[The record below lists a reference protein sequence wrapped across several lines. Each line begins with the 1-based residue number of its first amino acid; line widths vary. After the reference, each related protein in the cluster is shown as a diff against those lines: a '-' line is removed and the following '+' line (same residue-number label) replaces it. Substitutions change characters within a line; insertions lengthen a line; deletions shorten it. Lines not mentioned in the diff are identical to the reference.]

1 MVEVEAE
8 ARAVIW
14 DMDGVIADTGPF
26 HLMAWQKVFRERGVD
41 FTPEA
46 FTRHFG
52 QRNDT
57 IIPGALGRV
66 VDRETIESISREKE
80 AAFRAAIAGKIKP
93 FPGVKALLRSLRESG
108 FRLAIGS
115 SAPIEN
121 IRLITD
127 ALGITGSFDAVVTGR
142 EVTEGK
148 PNPQVFLL
156 AAERLGVAPDRCI
169 VIEDAPAG
177 VQAAKRAGMY
187 CVAVTN
193 SHPEAELQPADL
205 VVDTLEKVK
214 VTDLERLISG

>member
-1 MVEVEAE
+1 MAE
-8 ARAVIW
+8 EKDRAVIW

-26 HLMAWQKVFRERGVD
+26 HLIAWQQVFRERGVD

-57 IIPGALGRV
+57 IIPSALGKA
-66 VDRETIESISREKE
+66 VDRETIDTISRAKE
-80 AAFRAAIAGKIKP
+80 AAFRAAAAGKIKP
-93 FPGVKALLRSLRESG
+93 FPGVLTLLGALQKSD
-108 FRLAIGS
+108 FRLALGS

-121 IRLITD
+121 VMLITG
-127 ALGITGSFDAVVTGR
+127 ALGIADSFGAVVTGR
-142 EVTEGK
+142 DVTEGK

-177 VQAAKRAGMY
+177 VVAAGRAGMR

-193 SHPEAELQPADL
+193 SHPAAALKQADL